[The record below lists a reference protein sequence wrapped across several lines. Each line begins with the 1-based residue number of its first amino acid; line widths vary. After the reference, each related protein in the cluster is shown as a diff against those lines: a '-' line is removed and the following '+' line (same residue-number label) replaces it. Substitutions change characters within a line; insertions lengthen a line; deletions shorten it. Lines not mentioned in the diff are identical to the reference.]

1 MQIVQVDNYI
11 WEIPRREK
19 MRVPARI
26 YADKILLDKMKT
38 DRTLLQTSNVAH
50 LPGIQKFSIAL
61 PDAHEGYGFPI
72 GGVAG
77 FTVDGGVISPGG
89 IGYDIN
95 CGVRLLSTPLT
106 AGEVR
111 PKLKQLLDRIFTL
124 VPSGVGRGGKV
135 RLSHGELDEV
145 MVEGV
150 KWAIRQGYGFERD
163 AERIEEGGS
172 MPGANPENISH
183 RAKQRGA
190 GQLGSLGAGNHFLEI
205 QVVDK
210 IYNPAIA
217 KAFGLPGE
225 GGVTIMIHTGSR
237 GFGHQVCSDYL
248 RVMEMAAR
256 KYNIRVPDRELA
268 CAPWGSREAEKYF
281 SAMVCAVN
289 FAFTNRHMIM
299 HWTRQAFKDILGV
312 AEEELQLVYDV
323 CHNVAKIEDH
333 MVDGT
338 RMKLVV
344 HRKGATRAFPRGR
357 PELPGVYRDVGQP
370 VIIPGSMGTASYVL
384 VGTEKSEELAFSSTA
399 HGAGRMLSRAR
410 AVRSFRGTTVAEKLK
425 ARGIL
430 IRAASWRVVA
440 EEAPE
445 AYKDIDRVVDVSHKV
460 GLAYKVARLVPIG
473 VVKG

>member
-11 WEIPRREK
+11 WEIPKREK
-19 MRVPARI
+19 MRVPGRI

-106 AGEVR
+106 TGEVR

-183 RAKQRGA
+183 RAKQRGS

-299 HWTRQAFKDILGV
+299 HWTRQAFKDVLGV

-333 MVDGT
+333 MVDDT

-357 PELPGVYRDVGQP
+357 PELPSVYRDVGQP

-445 AYKDIDRVVDVSHKV
+445 AYKDIDRVADVSHKV